1 MKVTIDG
8 ERVKLPDDTDLTLG
22 ESEEVA
28 KHLGIDIGTSLP
40 TQQLI
45 GLVFIVLRRQ
55 NPDGAVVDQVAAVRK
70 MKVKDLEIEM
80 EEDASANPLPVG
92 ESNGHS
98 DKILESSGA
107 QA

>member
-70 MKVKDLEIEM
+70 MKVKDLEIET
-80 EEDASANPLPVG
+80 EEDAPANPLPVG